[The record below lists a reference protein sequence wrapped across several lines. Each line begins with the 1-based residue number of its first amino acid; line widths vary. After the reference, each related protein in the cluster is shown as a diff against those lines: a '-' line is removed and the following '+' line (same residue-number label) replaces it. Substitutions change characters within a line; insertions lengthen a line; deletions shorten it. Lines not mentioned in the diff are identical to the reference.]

1 MTQSENIKR
10 AAEMIRGAK
19 YAVVFTGAGIS
30 VKSGI
35 PTFRGKGGI
44 WNEVDPNYFNLEFF
58 QKKPALTWNIIK
70 QVFYDRLTH
79 VKPNKA
85 HFVLSVMEQQ
95 GAIKSIITQN
105 IDHLHQDAG
114 NKNVIELHG
123 TYKRL
128 ICSKCGTEYGYR
140 FADLNFLPPTCIVC
154 RGVLK
159 PDFVFFNEPLPEEA
173 VNKAL
178 EEVTK
183 ADVLLVIGTR
193 AEVYPANTI
202 PQIAKENGAKIIEI
216 NVARTAVTD
225 YFTDIFIED
234 DASKIMSKFC
244 TLLACRVPS

>member
-1 MTQSENIKR
+1 MKRNDNIKR
-10 AAEMIRGAK
+10 AAEILGSAK
-19 YAVVFTGAGIS
+19 YAVVFTGAGVS

-35 PTFRGKGGI
+35 PTFRGAGGI

-58 QKKPALTWNIIK
+58 QKKPTLTWNIIK
-70 QVFYDRLTH
+70 QVFYDKLTS

-85 HFVLSVMEQQ
+85 HFVLSVMEQRKTIQ
-95 GAIKSIITQN
+95 SIITQN

-128 ICSKCGTEYGYR
+128 ICPKCSTEYGYK

-159 PDFVFFNEPLPEEA
+159 PDFVFFNEPLPEGAVSKAIEEA
-173 VNKAL
+173 G
-178 EEVTK
+178 K
-183 ADVLLVIGTR
+183 ADLLLVIGTR

-216 NVARTAVTD
+216 NVAKTALTD
-225 YFTDIFIED
+225 YFTDIFIEG
-234 DASKIMSKFC
+234 DAGEIMSEFC
-244 TLLACRVPS
+244 TLLTCEDVS

>member
-1 MTQSENIKR
+1 MNNHENIKR
-10 AAEMIRGAK
+10 AAEMIRSAR

-35 PTFRGKGGI
+35 PTFRGEGGI

-70 QVFYDRLTH
+70 QVFYDRLTN
-79 VKPNKA
+79 VKPNNA
-85 HFVLSVMEQQ
+85 HFVLSVMEQRGNIQ
-95 GAIKSIITQN
+95 SIITQN

-128 ICSKCGTEYGYR
+128 ICSRCSTEYSYK

-159 PDFVFFNEPLPEEA
+159 PDFVFFTEPLPEEA
-173 VNKAL
+173 VNESLNEAK
-178 EEVTK
+178 K
-183 ADVLLVIGTR
+183 ADLLLVIGTR

-202 PQIAKENGAKIIEI
+202 PQIAKDNGAKIVEI
-216 NVARTAVTD
+216 NVTKTALTD
-225 YFTDIFIED
+225 NLTDIFIKG
-234 DASKIMSKFC
+234 DAGEIMAEFC
-244 TLLACRVPS
+244 RLLTCEGAS